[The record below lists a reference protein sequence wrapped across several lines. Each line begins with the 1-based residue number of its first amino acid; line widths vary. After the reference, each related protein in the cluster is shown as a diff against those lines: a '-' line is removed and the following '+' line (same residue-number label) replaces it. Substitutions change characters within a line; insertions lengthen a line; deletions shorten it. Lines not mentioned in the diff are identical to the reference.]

1 MDSTLPGIKWLPVT
15 HNHGGDRAMPI
26 SGIVVH
32 LTAGRGS
39 PRTWFDNP
47 AAQASATYCVL
58 RSGVIE
64 QYFHE
69 SVVAWH
75 AGIAAE
81 YLDPKY
87 TGPHKPTWPGLKPF
101 TNPNSYLL
109 GIENEGTVD
118 DVWSAPQLDALT
130 SLMADIAHR
139 YKFPIDRMHVA
150 GHHEIYDGHS
160 CPGPK
165 CPMDQ
170 IMETAA
176 DKLAAMREAV
186 PLT

>member
-1 MDSTLPGIKWLPVT
+1 MQSTIPGIQQLPIS
-15 HNHGGDRAMPI
+15 HNHGGARPMPI

-32 LTAGRGS
+32 LTAGHGS
-39 PRTWFDNP
+39 PRGWFERP
-47 AAQASATYCVL
+47 ASRASATYCIMQ
-58 RSGVIE
+58 SGLIE
-64 QYFHE
+64 QYLDE
-69 SVVAWH
+69 GVIAWH
-75 AGIAAE
+75 AGIKAE

-87 TGPHKPTWPGLKPF
+87 IGPHKPTWTGIKPF
-101 TNPNSYLL
+101 TNPNAYLL

-150 GHHEIYDGHS
+150 GHHEIWDMHS

-170 IMETAA
+170 IMASAA
-176 DKLAAMREAV
+176 EKLAVMTEAV